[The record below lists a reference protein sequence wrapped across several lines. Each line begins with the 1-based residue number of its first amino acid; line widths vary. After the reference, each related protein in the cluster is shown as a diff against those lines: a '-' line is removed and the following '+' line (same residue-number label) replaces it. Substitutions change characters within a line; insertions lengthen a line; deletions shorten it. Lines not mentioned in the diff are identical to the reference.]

1 MSGAPQSKKRLD
13 RDSWFQAALA
23 ALMEEGIAGVR
34 VERLARTLGVTRG
47 SFYHHFSDRD
57 DLLRD
62 LLEHWIAVSTLAIR
76 DEVKALGLDPE
87 NTIFALAQM
96 IRHRGGSTFDV
107 AFRAWALHD
116 PMARDYVARADDI
129 RLDYIRS
136 VFEDMG
142 FEGLDAE
149 NRARIFLYYEMSEP
163 AVFAQQ
169 SEETERALVRK
180 RIDLLTRRD
189 DDGN

>member
-76 DEVKALGLDPE
+76 EEVKALGLDPE

>member
-34 VERLARTLGVTRG
+34 VERLARALGVTRG

-76 DEVKALGLDPE
+76 EEVKALGLDPE